1 MGWQQHQ
8 WKVRVC
14 DIDSNFMFVL
24 ILKTLLNA
32 CTFEIG
38 INASGIRKVI
48 KAPSRYAIPL
58 IVSTGIPYD
67 QNTSTKLIDGNI
79 DTRLDDRYKIDELIF
94 GESFGSA
101 LPITEFTNS
110 SYGK

>member
-1 MGWQQHQ
+1 MEGTRVWYRQQFY
-8 WKVRVC
+8 VRFDSQ
-14 DIDSNFMFVL
+14 DI
-24 ILKTLLNA
+24 A
-32 CTFEIG
+32 QPCTFEIG

-101 LPITEFTNS
+101 LPLTEFTYS
-110 SYGK
+110 S